1 MSSYE
6 SGSSEKGRDVAFAP
20 IFIVGVPRSGTTLLR
35 VLLDSHS
42 QILALPET
50 PWLLGTYGGDASL
63 RGLINGLRE
72 GRYGIVRNVAGMAP
86 EDVHQ
91 AGQDFLDSL
100 FRPVLVRRG
109 KKIVAFK
116 TPADIRHLD
125 FVTGFLPDARYIH
138 ITRDGR
144 DVAMSQLAKKGS
156 FFHDL
161 REYRRLSYANVFRR
175 WVEWEQRV
183 RATLYRGGL
192 KVIHL
197 RYEDLIADPERELRQ
212 IVDFL
217 GLPFERSMLNYAS
230 QDHDYP
236 AWEAGSTDVAGHGGI
251 SAASVA
257 KWRGARM
264 SVEMLHTLL
273 RYDSFL
279 VELGYPSSQL
289 KPGWA
294 ARMAVAGFPLVKPAL
309 DGSSRFYRAWLLPA
323 LRDSNRILAC
333 LVLLALAVPFLLLGP
348 RFQQWSQQWGMSPGA
363 YQPVLSFAA
372 SLYFL
377 MTAAPVLLRRF
388 GGSPVPLLVR
398 LGAGLLVY
406 IALLE
411 WTGTLLSG
419 QNLSLKD
426 FLLNATAVAGALIVS
441 KFLLSKTQR
450 RAHAA

>member
-1 MSSYE
+1 
-6 SGSSEKGRDVAFAP
+6 VAFAP

-63 RGLINGLRE
+63 RGLLNGLEE
-72 GRYGIVRNVAGMAP
+72 GRYGLVRNVAGMAR
-86 EDVHQ
+86 EDVRR
-91 AGQDFLDSL
+91 AGQGFLASL
-100 FRPVLVRRG
+100 FQPVLAQRG
-109 KKIVAFK
+109 KSMVAFK

-125 FVTGFLPDARYIH
+125 FVTAFLPGARYIH

-144 DVAMSQLAKKGS
+144 DVAMSQLAKKGK

-175 WVEWEQRV
+175 WVEWEQKV
-183 RATLYRGGL
+183 RATLCRGGL

-197 RYEDLIADPERELRQ
+197 RYEDLIADPERELRR
-212 IVDFL
+212 ITDFL
-217 GLPFERSMLNYAS
+217 GVPFERSMLDYAS

-236 AWEAGSTDVAGHGGI
+236 VWEAGSTDVAGHAGI

-257 KWRGARM
+257 KWRGAPM

-294 ARMAVAGFPLVKPAL
+294 ARVAVAGFPLVKPVL

-323 LRDSNRILAC
+323 LREPNRIMAC
-333 LVLLALAVPFLLLGP
+333 LALLALAVPFLLPGSW
-348 RFQQWSQQWGMSPGA
+348 FAQWGMSPAA
-363 YQPVLSFAA
+363 YRPLFAFAA

-377 MTAAPVLLRRF
+377 MTAAPALLRRF
-388 GGSPVPLLVR
+388 GAGLVPILLR

-411 WTGTLLSG
+411 WAQALVPG
-419 QNLSLKD
+419 QSASLKD
-426 FLLNATAVAGALIVS
+426 FLWNATAVAGAAIVS
-441 KFLLSKTQR
+441 KFFLSKTQS